1 MIMRTHVILML
12 ALFVGTLGAQ
22 APLTA
27 LWALDETTGTTAAD
41 GSINGNHGT
50 LVNFAGTPWAPAVFG
65 NGLTFDG
72 IDDYVDC
79 MPNGGL
85 PVYGTGTPY
94 SVTAW
99 VNAPPQN
106 DKRIYS
112 EGNSTGAFGS
122 GPLFTL
128 GSGTS
133 LQSNLRVYIR
143 NDALSQQ
150 LTAQSVS
157 PVFDGTWHHMAW
169 VDDGAGA
176 GRLYV
181 DGVLDAADFS
191 YTPGGTYPFDR
202 VALGAVL
209 RATTCCLMSGMLDDV
224 RVYPFGLT
232 ATDVTLVMGNA
243 TLGTGFQ
250 VNQPGASLDVNGLS
264 GSFASAGRITVAQ
277 GATFTLNLSTTLGG
291 YPWEL
296 ASANVPAI
304 ANGLVVGPA
313 NTVNVPLGHP
323 STTLTNGFFSTT
335 WGAPLSLPG
344 FPPTGYAL
352 SASTILTAPATSLL
366 VTLQFG
372 MMDPTA
378 AGGFA
383 VSGALEIDIP

>member
-1 MIMRTHVILML
+1 MRTHVILML
-12 ALFVGTLGAQ
+12 FFVVGSIGAQ

-27 LWALDETTGTTAAD
+27 LWALDETMGTTAAD

-50 LVNFAGTPWAPAVFG
+50 LVNFGATPWGPALFG

-72 IDDYVDC
+72 LDDYVDC
-79 MPNGGL
+79 MLSGGL
-85 PVYGTGTPY
+85 PVSGAGTPY

-99 VNAPPQN
+99 VNAPAQN
-106 DKRIYS
+106 DKRIYA

-133 LQSNLRVYIR
+133 LQSSLRVYIR
-143 NDALSQQ
+143 NDALSTQ
-150 LTAQSVS
+150 LAVQSVS

-191 YTPGGTYPFDR
+191 YTPSGTYTFDR

-209 RATTCCLMSGMLDDV
+209 RATACCLMSGMLDDV
-224 RVYPFGLT
+224 RAYPFGLT

-250 VNQPGASLDVNGLS
+250 TNQPGASLDVNGFS
-264 GSFASAGRITVAQ
+264 ASFASAGRVTVAQ

-291 YPWEL
+291 FPWEL
-296 ASANVPAI
+296 ASVNVPAVPN
-304 ANGLVVGPA
+304 ALVLDPG
-313 NTVNVPLGHP
+313 NRVNVPIGLP
-323 STTLTNGFFSTT
+323 STTLANGFFSTT
-335 WGAPLSLPG
+335 WGAPLALPG

-352 SASTILTAPATSLL
+352 SASPTFTAPMAPLL

-378 AGGFA
+378 PAGFA
-383 VSGALEIDIP
+383 VSGAVEIDIP

>member
-1 MIMRTHVILML
+1 
-12 ALFVGTLGAQ
+12 
-22 APLTA
+22 
-27 LWALDETTGTTAAD
+27 
-41 GSINGNHGT
+41 
-50 LVNFAGTPWAPAVFG
+50 
-65 NGLTFDG
+65 
-72 IDDYVDC
+72 
-79 MPNGGL
+79 
-85 PVYGTGTPY
+85 
-94 SVTAW
+94 
-99 VNAPPQN
+99 VNAPAQN

-128 GSGTS
+128 GSGTN

-143 NDALSQQ
+143 DDALSTQ
-150 LTAQSVS
+150 LAVQSVS

-191 YTPGGTYPFDR
+191 YTPGGTYTFDR

-209 RATTCCLMSGMLDDV
+209 RATACCLMSGMLDDV

-232 ATDVTLVMGNA
+232 GTDVALVMGNA

-250 VNQPGASLDVNGLS
+250 TNQPGASLDVNGFS
-264 GSFASAGRITVAQ
+264 ASYASAGRVTVAQ
-277 GATFTLNLSTTLGG
+277 GAAFTLNLSTTLGG
-291 YPWEL
+291 FPWEL
-296 ASANVPAI
+296 ASVNVPATPN
-304 ANGLVVGPA
+304 ALVLDPA
-313 NTVNVPLGHP
+313 NRVNVPIGSP
-323 STTLTNGFFSTT
+323 STNLANGFFSTP

-352 SASTILTAPATSLL
+352 SASPTFIAPTMPLL

-372 MMDPTA
+372 MMDPSSA
-378 AGGFA
+378 VGFA
-383 VSGALEIDIP
+383 VSGAVEVDIL

>member
-12 ALFVGTLGAQ
+12 FFFAGSLGAQ

-27 LWALDETTGTTAAD
+27 LWALDETTGTIAAD

-50 LVNFAGTPWAPAVFG
+50 LVNFAATPWAPGIFG

-72 IDDYVDC
+72 IDDYVNC
-79 MPNGGL
+79 MTNGGL
-85 PVYGTGTPY
+85 PVFGAGTSY

-99 VNAPPQN
+99 VNAPAQN

-112 EGNSTGAFGS
+112 EGNSSGAFGS

-143 NDALSQQ
+143 DNALSTQ
-150 LTAQSVS
+150 LAVQSVS

-191 YTPGGTYPFDR
+191 YTPGGTYTFDR

-209 RATTCCLMSGMLDDV
+209 RATACCLMSGMLDDV

-232 ATDVTLVMGNA
+232 GIDVALVMGNA

-250 VNQPGASLDVNGLS
+250 ANQPGASLDVNGFS
-264 GSFASAGRITVAQ
+264 ASFASAGRVTVAQ
-277 GATFTLNLSTTLGG
+277 GAAFTLNLSTTLGG
-291 YPWEL
+291 FPWEL
-296 ASANVPAI
+296 ASVNVPATPN
-304 ANGLVVGPA
+304 ALVLDPA
-313 NTVNVPLGHP
+313 NRVNVPIGSP
-323 STTLTNGFFSTT
+323 STNLANGFFSTP

-352 SASTILTAPATSLL
+352 SASPTFIAPTMPLL

-372 MMDPTA
+372 MMDPSSA
-378 AGGFA
+378 VGFA
-383 VSGALEIDIP
+383 VSGAVEVDIL